1 MMRCPLCCAAGHT
14 REAAYLED
22 GSKETIV
29 QCQNV
34 YCSATFMTHECFY
47 MALENSP
54 LKADY
59 KSRLVQADAGAEQ
72 GSNNG

>member
-1 MMRCPLCCAAGHT
+1 MGCPLCSTVGHT
-14 REAAYLED
+14 RQSTILED

-34 YCSATFMTHECFY
+34 YCSATFMTHESFY

-59 KSRLVQADAGAEQ
+59 KSRPNQAGMKAEQ
-72 GSNNG
+72 GSDNG